1 MGILSR
7 KRPCRSRLLSLSTN
21 SSSQAYGKQVPP
33 QQVGAP
39 GPVLP
44 VSEPQPSV
52 ADGASGAFAP
62 QYPQAFEPQPSAP
75 VQPQYTPVS
84 PQEDLRGPAGAG
96 EAMNTVGAEPAGS
109 QESAP
114 SEPLPPVSAPQGGQ
128 LSPIV
133 YGVSPVSGA
142 TTWASL
148 LGLGEVVD
156 IDRAV
161 ASGRPLVLV
170 ARTTETSIQA
180 CFDFL
185 SVHRSGVDIA
195 AILCVA
201 DAPGAAVRPVKH
213 KIKILAGANSV
224 ISVPWV
230 PRLRAVSLTAEA
242 AADKA
247 VVKAVKNVIS
257 GLPAGVIE

>member
-1 MGILSR
+1 MSQQAPLTQYQQQQ
-7 KRPCRSRLLSLSTN
+7 PSL
-21 SSSQAYGKQVPP
+21 QEQIPP
-33 QQVGAP
+33 QQVQVGAP
-39 GPVLP
+39 ESVLP

-52 ADGASGAFAP
+52 ADGAAGAFAP
-62 QYPQAFEPQPSAP
+62 QYPQVFGAQPSAP
-75 VQPQYTPVS
+75 VQPQYALVS
-84 PQEDLRGPAGAG
+84 PQEDLRAPAGAG
-96 EAMNTVGAEPAGS
+96 EAMSTAGAEPAGS

-114 SEPLPPVSAPQGGQ
+114 GGPVPSVSAPQGGQ

-201 DAPGAAVRPVKH
+201 DAPGAAVRSVKH